1 MQQILCLSSTM
12 LLFPRIIA
20 LRCSELYFITSVML
34 F

>member
-1 MQQILCLSSTM
+1 MKQILCLSSAL

-20 LRCSELYFITSVML
+20 LRCSDFYFITSVML